1 MNAAV
6 SPTLTVAPLLHDG
19 HVPVGLRT
27 LPAVAIHTVWKLP
40 SKRVSRTSLAPGVPV
55 HLFQRLSSYGVGI
68 ARRKGRPLFKSRA
81 VPTQMPLLSYWLRY
95 TRCM

>member
-6 SPTLTVAPLLHDG
+6 SPTLTTPLLVQDG
-19 HVPVGLRT
+19 QVPAGFLT

-40 SKRVSRTSLAPGVPV
+40 SKRVSRTSLAPGVPT
-55 HLFQRLSSYGVGI
+55 HLFHRLSSYGVGI